1 MINYRDID
9 NGRFDE
15 VKMNQTDYEKY
26 IRNFSI
32 IAHID
37 HGKSTLADR
46 IIENTGLV
54 ADRDMKEQFLDNMDL
69 ERERG
74 ITIKL
79 QTTRLVYKRKNGEEY
94 IFNLIDTPG
103 HVDFNYEVSRS
114 LAACEGAV
122 LVVDSTQGVEAQ
134 TMANV
139 YLALDEDLEILPVLN
154 KIDLASSRPDEVK
167 DEIEEMIG
175 IDAEEAPRVS
185 AKAGIGIEE
194 LLEAIVDK
202 IPPPSGNPEGVLK
215 ALIFDSIYDNYK
227 GVVIYTRIFD
237 GIVKAG
243 DVIRLMNTKKKY
255 EVTEVG
261 VMAPGHLPVNYLR
274 AGDVGYI
281 CASIKQVSDAR
292 VGDTITLDR
301 NPASEAFPGYK
312 KVQPMVYC
320 GIYPAEGEKY
330 EAVKSALEKLQ
341 VNDAAFVFEPET
353 STALGFGFRCG
364 FLGLLH
370 MEIIVER
377 LEREFNLSVVTTS
390 PSVVYKIVMVDGSEQ
405 MIQNPTNLPQQTMID
420 HIEEPIVKA
429 DIMIPKEYVGSIMEL
444 CQKRRGVMEHME
456 YITEDR
462 VNLHYEMPL
471 NEVIYDFFDALKSKT
486 RGYGSLD
493 YEFIRY
499 QKSTLVKLDVL
510 LNKEIVDALSMIVH
524 ESTAYDRGRFVC
536 KKLKEVIP
544 MHQFE
549 VPIQSAIGQKV
560 IARETVRAY
569 RKDVIAK
576 CYGGDISRKKKLLEK
591 QKEGKKRMRQFGS
604 VEVPQEAFTAV
615 LKYDDE
621 K

>member
-1 MINYRDID
+1 M
-9 NGRFDE
+9 
-15 VKMNQTDYEKY
+15 KDYQKY

-46 IIENTGLV
+46 IIEKTGLV
-54 ADRDMKEQFLDNMDL
+54 SKREMREQFLDNMEL

-79 QTTRLVYKRKNGEEY
+79 QTTRLIFHSKDGNEY

-103 HVDFNYEVSRS
+103 HVDFTYEVSRS

-122 LVVDSTQGVEAQ
+122 LVVDATQGVEAQ
-134 TMANV
+134 TLANV
-139 YLALDEDLEILPVLN
+139 YLAMDEDLEIMPVLN
-154 KIDLASSRPDEVK
+154 KIDLPSARPEEIK
-167 DEIEEMIG
+167 QEIEDVIG
-175 IDAEEAPRVS
+175 VDAEDAPLVS
-185 AKAGIGIEE
+185 AKEGIGVEE
-194 LLEAIVDK
+194 LLERIVTD
-202 IPPPSGNPEGVLK
+202 IPAPQGDEHGKLK
-215 ALIFDSIYDNYK
+215 ALIFDSYYDNYK
-227 GVVIYTRIFD
+227 GVVIYTRVFD
-237 GIVKAG
+237 GTVKEG
-243 DVIRLMNTKKKY
+243 DIIRLMNTDKKY

-261 VMAPGHLPVNYLR
+261 VYSPGPVECKSLR
-274 AGDVGYI
+274 AGEVGYI
-281 CASIKQVSDAR
+281 CASIKKVSDAR
-292 VGDTITLDR
+292 VGDTITIDGDPTEKAL
-301 NPASEAFPGYK
+301 PGYK

-330 EAVKSALEKLQ
+330 ENVKDALEKLQ
-341 VNDAAFVFEPET
+341 VNDAAFHFEPET

-377 LEREFNLSVVTTS
+377 LEREFDLAVVTTS
-390 PSVVYKIVMVDGSEQ
+390 PSVIYKVVMNDGSIE
-405 MIQNPTNLPQQTMID
+405 MVQNPSNLPDLTLID
-420 HIEEPIVKA
+420 HIEEPMVKA
-429 DIMIPKEYVGSIMEL
+429 DIMVPKEYVGNIMEI
-444 CQKRRGVMEHME
+444 CQERRGKMLHME
-456 YITEDR
+456 YITENR

-493 YEFIRY
+493 YEFVRY
-499 QKSTLVKLDVL
+499 EPSKVVKLDIL
-510 LNKEIVDALSMIVH
+510 LNKDLVDAFSMIVH
-524 ESTAYDRGRFVC
+524 ESKAYSRGRFVC
-536 KKLKEVIP
+536 SKLKEIIP

-549 VPIQSAIGQKV
+549 VPIQASIGQKV

-591 QKEGKKRMRQFGS
+591 QKEGKKRMRQFGK

-615 LKYDDE
+615 LKYDDN

>member
-1 MINYRDID
+1 MDHYQKN
-9 NGRFDE
+9 
-15 VKMNQTDYEKY
+15 

-46 IIENTGLV
+46 ILEKTGCV
-54 ADRDMKEQFLDNMDL
+54 AKRDMKEQFLDNMDL

-79 QTTRLVYKRKNGEEY
+79 QTSRLLYKAKDGQEY

-103 HVDFNYEVSRS
+103 HVDFTYEVSRS

-122 LVVDSTQGVEAQ
+122 LVVDATQGVEAQ
-134 TMANV
+134 TLANV
-139 YLALDEDLEILPVLN
+139 YLALDEDLEILPCLN
-154 KIDLASSRPDEVK
+154 KIDLPSSRPDEVK
-167 DEIEEMIG
+167 QEIEDVIG
-175 IDAEEAPRVS
+175 IDASEAPLVS
-185 AKAGIGIEE
+185 AKEGTGVED
-194 LLEAIVDK
+194 LLEKIVEVV
-202 IPPPSGNPEGVLK
+202 PAPSGNPEGKLK
-215 ALIFDSIYDNYK
+215 ALIFDSYYDNYK
-227 GVVIYTRIFD
+227 GVVIYARIFD

-243 DVIRLMNTKKKY
+243 DTIRLMNTGKKY

-261 VMAPGHLPVNYLR
+261 TYSPGPVPCNELK
-274 AGDVGYI
+274 AGEVGYI
-281 CASIKQVSDAR
+281 CASIKQVRDAR
-292 VGDTITLDR
+292 VGDTVTLD
-301 NPASEAFPGYK
+301 NDPADAPLPGYK
-312 KVQPMVYC
+312 KAQSMVYC

-330 EAVKSALEKLQ
+330 ENVKDALEKLQ
-341 VNDAAFVFEPET
+341 VNDAAFNFEPET
-353 STALGFGFRCG
+353 SQALGFGFRCG

-377 LEREFNLSVVTTS
+377 LEREFDLGVITTS
-390 PSVVYKIVMVDGSEQ
+390 PSVIYKVIKNDGTEMMV
-405 MIQNPTNLPQQTMID
+405 QNPSNLPEPTLVKQ
-420 HIEEPIVKA
+420 IEEPIVKA
-429 DIMIPKEYVGSIMEL
+429 DIMIPKEYVGNIMEL
-444 CQKRRGVMEHME
+444 CQERRGKMIHME
-456 YITEDR
+456 YITENR
-462 VNLHYEMPL
+462 VQLHYEMPL

-499 QKSTLVKLDVL
+499 EPSKLVKMDIL
-510 LNKEIVDALSMIVH
+510 LNKELVDAFSMIVH
-524 ESTAYDRGRFVC
+524 ESKAQARGKFVC
-536 KKLKEVIP
+536 EKLKEVIP

-549 VPIQSAIGQKV
+549 VPIQAAIGQKV
-560 IARETVRAY
+560 IARTTVRAY

-591 QKEGKKRMRQFGS
+591 QKEGKKRIRQFGK

-615 LKYDDE
+615 LKYDDN

>member
-1 MINYRDID
+1 M
-9 NGRFDE
+9 
-15 VKMNQTDYEKY
+15 TDYKKY

-46 IIENTGLV
+46 ILEKTGV
-54 ADRDMKEQFLDNMDL
+54 VSKRDMKEQFLDNMDL

-79 QTTRLVYKRKNGEEY
+79 QTTRLGYKAKDGKEY
-94 IFNLIDTPG
+94 VLNLIDTPG

-122 LVVDSTQGVEAQ
+122 LVVDATQGVEAQ

-139 YLALDEDLEILPVLN
+139 YLAINEDLEIMPVLN
-154 KIDLASSRPDEVK
+154 KIDLDSARPDEVK
-167 DEIEEMIG
+167 LEIEEMVGVPTDDAPLVSAKEGIG
-175 IDAEEAPRVS
+175 ID
-185 AKAGIGIEE
+185 E
-194 LLEAIVDK
+194 LLEAIVER
-202 IPPPSGNPEGVLK
+202 IPAPIGDENGKLK
-215 ALIFDSIYDNYK
+215 ALIFDSYYDNYK
-227 GVVIYTRIFD
+227 GVVILTRVFE
-237 GIVKAG
+237 GEVKTG
-243 DVIRLMNTKKKY
+243 DIIRLMNTNKAH

-261 VMAPGHLPVNYLR
+261 TYSPGHVPCASLK
-274 AGDVGYI
+274 AGEVGYI
-281 CASIKQVSDAR
+281 SASIKQVRDAR
-292 VGDTITLDR
+292 VGDTVTLDKD
-301 NPASEAFPGYK
+301 PTKEALPGYQK
-312 KVQPMVYC
+312 AQSMVYC

-330 EAVKSALEKLQ
+330 ENVQDALEKLQ
-341 VNDAAFVFEPET
+341 VNDAAFDFETET
-353 STALGFGFRCG
+353 SAALGYGFRCG

-377 LEREFNLSVVTTS
+377 LEREFNLAVITTS
-390 PSVVYKIVMVDGSEQ
+390 PSVIYKVVTTDGREL
-405 MIQNPTNLPQQTMID
+405 MIQNPGNLPASEDID

-429 DIMIPKEYVGSIMEL
+429 DIIIPKEYVGNIMEI
-444 CQKRRGVMEHME
+444 CQERRGTMFHME
-456 YITEDR
+456 YITQTR
-462 VNLHYEMPL
+462 VQLHYEMPL

-493 YEFIRY
+493 YEFARY
-499 QKSTLVKLDVL
+499 EKSKLVKMDIL
-510 LNKEIVDALSMIVH
+510 LNKELVDAFSMIVH
-524 ESTAYDRGRFVC
+524 ESKAYQRGRFVC
-536 KKLKEVIP
+536 EKLKEVIP

-549 VPIQSAIGQKV
+549 VPIQASIGQKI

-591 QKEGKKRMRQFGS
+591 QKEGKKRMRQFGR

-615 LKYDDE
+615 LKYDDN

>member
-1 MINYRDID
+1 MESY
-9 NGRFDE
+9 
-15 VKMNQTDYEKY
+15 QKY
-26 IRNFSI
+26 IRNFCI

-46 IIENTGLV
+46 LIEAVGLV
-54 ADRDMKEQFLDNMDL
+54 AERDMRDQFLDNMEL

-79 QTTRLVYKRKNGEEY
+79 QTTRLTYEAKDGHEY

-103 HVDFNYEVSRS
+103 HVDFTYEVSRS
-114 LAACEGAV
+114 LAACEGAI
-122 LVVDSTQGVEAQ
+122 LIVDATQGVEAQ
-134 TMANV
+134 TLANV
-139 YLALDEDLEILPVLN
+139 YLAVDENLEILPVLN
-154 KIDLASSRPDEVK
+154 KIDLPSARPDEVRL
-167 DEIEEMIG
+167 EIEEIIG
-175 IDAEEAPRVS
+175 IDAHEAPLIS
-185 AKAGIGIEE
+185 AKEGIGIEE
-194 LLEAIVDK
+194 VLEDIVK
-202 IPPPSGNPEGVLK
+202 NVPPPGGNPDDRLK
-215 ALIFDSIYDNYK
+215 ALIFDSYYDNYK

-237 GIVKAG
+237 GKVKRG
-243 DVIRLMNTKKKY
+243 DTIRLMNSKKRY

-261 VMAPGHLPVNYLR
+261 VYIPDPTACETLR
-274 AGDVGYI
+274 AGEVGYI
-281 CASIKQVSDAR
+281 CASIKQAADAR
-292 VGDTITLDR
+292 VGDTITLDSE
-301 NPASEAFPGYK
+301 PAEEALPGYK
-312 KVQPMVYC
+312 RAQPMVYC

-330 EAVKSALEKLQ
+330 ENVKDALEKLQ
-341 VNDAAFVFEPET
+341 VNDAAFHFEPET

-377 LEREFNLSVVTTS
+377 LEREFDLGVITTS
-390 PSVVYKIVMVDGSEQ
+390 PSVIYKVLMNSGEVL
-405 MIQNPTNLPQQTMID
+405 MIQNPTNLPGIMEID

-429 DIMIPKEYVGSIMEL
+429 DIMLPKEYVGGIMEI
-444 CQKRRGVMEHME
+444 CQERRGKMTHME
-456 YITEDR
+456 YITETR
-462 VNLHYEMPL
+462 VLLHYEMPL

-493 YEFIRY
+493 YEFIKY
-499 QKSTLVKLDVL
+499 EKSNLVKMDIL
-510 LNKEIVDALSMIVH
+510 LNKDLVDAFSMIVH
-524 ESTAYDRGRFVC
+524 ESKAYARGRFVC
-536 KKLKEVIP
+536 EKLKEVIP

-549 VPIQSAIGQKV
+549 VPIQAAVGQKV

-569 RKDVIAK
+569 RKDVTAK

-615 LKYDDE
+615 LKYDDN

>member
-1 MINYRDID
+1 M
-9 NGRFDE
+9 
-15 VKMNQTDYEKY
+15 KDYQKY

-46 IIENTGLV
+46 IIEKTGLV
-54 ADRDMKEQFLDNMDL
+54 SKREMREQFLDNMEL

-79 QTTRLVYKRKNGEEY
+79 QTTRLIFHSKDGNEY

-103 HVDFNYEVSRS
+103 HVDFTYEVSRS

-122 LVVDSTQGVEAQ
+122 LVVDATQGVEAQ
-134 TMANV
+134 TLANV
-139 YLALDEDLEILPVLN
+139 YLAMDEDLEIMPVLN
-154 KIDLASSRPDEVK
+154 KIDLPSARPEEIK
-167 DEIEEMIG
+167 QEIEDVIG
-175 IDAEEAPRVS
+175 VDAEDAPLVS
-185 AKAGIGIEE
+185 AKEGIGVEE
-194 LLEAIVDK
+194 LLERIVTD
-202 IPPPSGNPEGVLK
+202 IPAPQGDEHGKLK
-215 ALIFDSIYDNYK
+215 ALIFDSYYDNYK
-227 GVVIYTRIFD
+227 GVVIYTRVFD
-237 GIVKAG
+237 GTVKEG
-243 DVIRLMNTKKKY
+243 DIIRLMNTDKKY

-261 VMAPGHLPVNYLR
+261 VYSPSPVECKSLR
-274 AGDVGYI
+274 AGEVGYI
-281 CASIKQVSDAR
+281 CASIKKVSDAR
-292 VGDTITLDR
+292 VGDTITIDSD
-301 NPASEAFPGYK
+301 PTEEALPGYK

-330 EAVKSALEKLQ
+330 ENVKDALEKLQ
-341 VNDAAFVFEPET
+341 VNDAAFHFEPET

-377 LEREFNLSVVTTS
+377 LEREFDLAVVTTS
-390 PSVVYKIVMVDGSEQ
+390 PSVIYKVVMNDGSIE
-405 MIQNPTNLPQQTMID
+405 MVQNPSNLPDLTLID
-420 HIEEPIVKA
+420 HIEEPMVKA
-429 DIMIPKEYVGSIMEL
+429 DIMVPKEYVGNIMEI
-444 CQKRRGVMEHME
+444 CQERRGKMLHME
-456 YITEDR
+456 YITENR

-493 YEFIRY
+493 YEFVRY
-499 QKSTLVKLDVL
+499 EPSKVVKLDIL
-510 LNKEIVDALSMIVH
+510 LNKDLVDAFSMIVH
-524 ESTAYDRGRFVC
+524 ESKAYSRGRFVC
-536 KKLKEVIP
+536 SKLKEIIP

-549 VPIQSAIGQKV
+549 VPIQASIGQKV

-591 QKEGKKRMRQFGS
+591 QKEGKKRMRQFGK

-615 LKYDDE
+615 LKYDDN

>member
-1 MINYRDID
+1 
-9 NGRFDE
+9 
-15 VKMNQTDYEKY
+15 
-26 IRNFSI
+26 
-32 IAHID
+32 
-37 HGKSTLADR
+37 
-46 IIENTGLV
+46 
-54 ADRDMKEQFLDNMDL
+54 MKEQFLDNMDL

-79 QTTRLVYKRKNGEEY
+79 RTTRLVYKAKNGGEY

-139 YLALDEDLEILPVLN
+139 YLALEEDLEILPVLN
-154 KIDLASSRPDEVK
+154 KIDLASSRPEETK
-167 DEIEEMIG
+167 EEIEEMIG
-175 IDAEEAPRVS
+175 IDASNAPLVS
-185 AKAGIGIEE
+185 AKEGTGITE
-194 LLEAIVDK
+194 LLEKIVDD
-202 IPPPSGNPEGVLK
+202 IPAPAGDPDGSLR
-215 ALIFDSIYDNYK
+215 ALIFDSVYDNYK
-227 GVVIYTRIFD
+227 GVVIYARVFD
-237 GIVKAG
+237 GTVKVG
-243 DVIRLMNTKKKY
+243 DVIRLMNTGKRY

-261 VMAPGHLPVNYLR
+261 VMAPGHVPVRFLR
-274 AGDVGYI
+274 AGEVGYI
-281 CASIKQVSDAR
+281 CAAIKQVRDAR
-292 VGDTITLDR
+292 VGDTVTLDTA
-301 NPASEAFPGYK
+301 PAEAPLAGYR
-312 KVQPMVYC
+312 KVQSMVYC

-330 EAVKSALEKLQ
+330 ENVKDALEKLQ
-341 VNDAAFVFEPET
+341 VNDAAFAFEPET

-377 LEREFNLSVVTTS
+377 LEREFALSVITTS
-390 PSVVYKIVMVDGSEQ
+390 PSVVYKVVMTDGSVQ
-405 MIQNPTNLPQQTMID
+405 MIQNPTNLPSPQETD

-429 DIMIPKEYVGSIMEL
+429 DIMIPKEYTGAIMEL
-444 CQKRRGVMEHME
+444 CQKRRGVMQHME
-456 YITEDR
+456 YVAKDR
-462 VNLHYEMPL
+462 VTLHYELPL

-499 QKSTLVKLDVL
+499 EKSQLVKLDVL
-510 LNKEIVDALSMIVH
+510 LNKEMVDAFSMIVH
-524 ESTAYDRGRFVC
+524 ESEAYDRARFVC
-536 KKLKEVIP
+536 KRLKEVIP

-549 VPIQSAIGQKV
+549 VPVQAAVGQKI
-560 IARETVRAY
+560 IARETVKAY

-591 QKEGKKRMRQFGS
+591 QKEGKKRMRQFGR

-615 LKYDDE
+615 LKYDED

>member
-1 MINYRDID
+1 MAN
-9 NGRFDE
+9 
-15 VKMNQTDYEKY
+15 KDYQKY

-46 IIENTGLV
+46 IIEKTGLV
-54 ADRDMKEQFLDNMDL
+54 QHRDMKEQFLDNMDL

-79 QTTRLVYKRKNGEEY
+79 QTTRLVYSSRDGHEY
-94 IFNLIDTPG
+94 ILNLIDTPG

-122 LVVDSTQGVEAQ
+122 LVVDATQGVEAQ
-134 TMANV
+134 TLANV

-154 KIDLASSRPDEVK
+154 KIDLASARPDETK
-167 DEIEEMIG
+167 EEIEEVIG
-175 IDAEEAPRVS
+175 LDASEAPLIS
-185 AKAGIGIEE
+185 AKEGLGIED
-194 LLEAIVDK
+194 LLEKVVEV
-202 IPPPSGNPEGVLK
+202 IPPPSGNPDGKLK
-215 ALIFDSIYDNYK
+215 ALIFDSKYDNYK
-227 GVVIYTRIFD
+227 GVIIYTRVID
-237 GIVKAG
+237 GEVKKG
-243 DVIRLMNTKKKY
+243 DIIRLMNTGKKY

-261 VMAPGHLPVNYLR
+261 VCAPGPVATEVLR
-274 AGDVGYI
+274 AGEVGYI
-281 CASIKQVSDAR
+281 CGSIKQVSDAR
-292 VGDTITLDR
+292 VGDTITLD
-301 NPASEAFPGYK
+301 NDPTEEMLPGYK
-312 KVQPMVYC
+312 KAQSMVYC

-330 EAVKSALEKLQ
+330 ENVKDALEKLQ
-341 VNDAAFVFEPET
+341 VNDAAFNFEPET

-377 LEREFNLSVVTTS
+377 LEREFNLAVITTS
-390 PSVVYKIVMVDGSEQ
+390 PSVIYRVVKADGTVE
-405 MIQNPTNLPQQTMID
+405 MIQNPTNLPAVQEISY
-420 HIEEPIVKA
+420 IEEPMVKA

-444 CQKRRGVMEHME
+444 CQERRGKMIHME
-456 YITEDR
+456 YITETR
-462 VNLHYEMPL
+462 VQLHYEMPL

-499 QKSTLVKLDVL
+499 ERSNVVKMDIL
-510 LNKEIVDALSMIVH
+510 LNKDLVDAFSMIVH
-524 ESTAYDRGRFVC
+524 ESKAYARGRFVC
-536 KKLKEVIP
+536 EKLKEIIP

-549 VPIQSAIGQKV
+549 VPIQAAIGQKV
-560 IARETVRAY
+560 IARETVKAY

-591 QKEGKKRMRQFGS
+591 QKEGKKRMRQFGT

-615 LKYDDE
+615 LKYDE
-621 K
+621 NK

>member
-1 MINYRDID
+1 M
-9 NGRFDE
+9 
-15 VKMNQTDYEKY
+15 KDYQKY

-46 IIENTGLV
+46 IIEKTGLV
-54 ADRDMKEQFLDNMDL
+54 SEREMREQFLDNMDL

-79 QTTRLVYKRKNGEEY
+79 QTTRLVFKSQDGNEY

-103 HVDFNYEVSRS
+103 HVDFTYEVSRS

-122 LVVDSTQGVEAQ
+122 LVVDATQGVEAQ
-134 TMANV
+134 TLANV
-139 YLALDEDLEILPVLN
+139 YLAMDEDLEIMPVLN
-154 KIDLASSRPDEVK
+154 KIDLPSARPDEVK
-167 DEIEEMIG
+167 QEIEDVIG
-175 IDAEEAPRVS
+175 VEAEDAPLVS
-185 AKAGIGIEE
+185 AKEGIGVEE
-194 LLEAIVDK
+194 LLEDIVKK
-202 IPPPSGNPEGVLK
+202 IPAPKGDPEGRLK
-215 ALIFDSIYDNYK
+215 ALIFDSYYDNYK

-237 GIVKAG
+237 GTVKEG
-243 DVIRLMNTKKKY
+243 DTISLMNTGKKY

-261 VMAPGHLPVNYLR
+261 VYSPGPVECSSLR
-274 AGDVGYI
+274 AGEVGYI
-281 CASIKQVSDAR
+281 CASIKHVADAR
-292 VGDTITLDR
+292 VGDTITLAEE
-301 NPASEAFPGYK
+301 PADEPLPGYK

-330 EAVKSALEKLQ
+330 ENVKDALEKLQ
-341 VNDAAFVFEPET
+341 VNDAAFHFEPET

-377 LEREFNLSVVTTS
+377 LEREFDLGVITTS
-390 PSVVYKIVMVDGSEQ
+390 PSVIYKVVLNDGSIQ
-405 MIQNPTNLPQQTMID
+405 MVQNPSNLPDPSTID
-420 HIEEPIVKA
+420 HIEEPMVKA
-429 DIMIPKEYVGSIMEL
+429 DIMVPKDYVGNIMEI
-444 CQKRRGVMEHME
+444 CQDRRGKLLHME
-456 YITEDR
+456 YITETR
-462 VNLHYEMPL
+462 VNLHYDMPL

-493 YEFIRY
+493 YEFTRY
-499 QKSTLVKLDVL
+499 EPSKVVKLDIL
-510 LNKEIVDALSMIVH
+510 LNKDLVDAFSMIVH
-524 ESTAYDRGRFVC
+524 ESKAYARGRFVC
-536 KKLKEVIP
+536 SKLKEIIP

-549 VPIQSAIGQKV
+549 VPIQASIGQKV

-591 QKEGKKRMRQFGS
+591 QKEGKKRMRQFGT

-615 LKYDDE
+615 LKYDDN

>member
-1 MINYRDID
+1 M
-9 NGRFDE
+9 
-15 VKMNQTDYEKY
+15 KDYQKY

-46 IIENTGLV
+46 IIEKTGLV
-54 ADRDMKEQFLDNMDL
+54 SKREMREQFLDNMEL

-79 QTTRLVYKRKNGEEY
+79 QTTRLIFHSKDGNEY

-103 HVDFNYEVSRS
+103 HVDFTYEVSRS

-122 LVVDSTQGVEAQ
+122 LVVDATQGVEAQ
-134 TMANV
+134 TLANV
-139 YLALDEDLEILPVLN
+139 YLAMDEDLEIMPVLN
-154 KIDLASSRPDEVK
+154 KIDLPSARPEEIK
-167 DEIEEMIG
+167 QEIEDVIG
-175 IDAEEAPRVS
+175 VDAEDAPLVS
-185 AKAGIGIEE
+185 AKEGIGVEE
-194 LLEAIVDK
+194 LLERIVTD
-202 IPPPSGNPEGVLK
+202 IPAPQGDEHGKLK
-215 ALIFDSIYDNYK
+215 ALIFDSYYDNYK
-227 GVVIYTRIFD
+227 GVVIYTRVFD
-237 GIVKAG
+237 GTVKEG
-243 DVIRLMNTKKKY
+243 DIIRLMNTDKKY

-261 VMAPGHLPVNYLR
+261 VYSPGPVECKSLR
-274 AGDVGYI
+274 AGEVGYI
-281 CASIKQVSDAR
+281 CASIKKVSDAR
-292 VGDTITLDR
+292 VGDTITIDSD
-301 NPASEAFPGYK
+301 PTEEALPGYK

-330 EAVKSALEKLQ
+330 ENVKDALEKLQ
-341 VNDAAFVFEPET
+341 VNDAAFHFEPET

-377 LEREFNLSVVTTS
+377 LEREFDLAVVTTS
-390 PSVVYKIVMVDGSEQ
+390 PSVIYKVVMNDGSIE
-405 MIQNPTNLPQQTMID
+405 MVQNPSNLPDLTLID
-420 HIEEPIVKA
+420 HIEEPMVKA
-429 DIMIPKEYVGSIMEL
+429 DIMVPKEYVGNIMEI
-444 CQKRRGVMEHME
+444 CQDRRGKMLHME
-456 YITEDR
+456 YITENR

-493 YEFIRY
+493 YEFVRY
-499 QKSTLVKLDVL
+499 EPSKVVKLDIL
-510 LNKEIVDALSMIVH
+510 LNKDLVDAFSMIVH
-524 ESTAYDRGRFVC
+524 ESKAYSRGRFVC
-536 KKLKEVIP
+536 SKLKEIIP

-549 VPIQSAIGQKV
+549 VPIQASIGQKV

-591 QKEGKKRMRQFGS
+591 QKEGKKRMRQFGK

-615 LKYDDE
+615 LKYDDN

>member
-1 MINYRDID
+1 M
-9 NGRFDE
+9 
-15 VKMNQTDYEKY
+15 MNEYQKY

-46 IIENTGLV
+46 IIEKTGLV
-54 ADRDMKEQFLDNMDL
+54 AERDMKEQFLDNMDL

-79 QTTRLVYKRKNGEEY
+79 QTSRLVYKAKDGNEY

-103 HVDFNYEVSRS
+103 HVDFTYEVSRS

-122 LVVDSTQGVEAQ
+122 LVVDATQGVEAQ
-134 TMANV
+134 TLANV
-139 YLALDEDLEILPVLN
+139 YLAMDEDLEILPVLN
-154 KIDLASSRPDEVK
+154 KIDLASARPDEVK
-167 DEIEEMIG
+167 QEMEDVIG
-175 IDAEEAPRVS
+175 IETQEAPLVS
-185 AKAGIGIEE
+185 AKSGLGVDE
-194 LLEAIVDK
+194 LLERIVTD
-202 IPPPSGNPEGVLK
+202 IPAPVGDETAPLK
-215 ALIFDSIYDNYK
+215 ALIFDSYYDNYK
-227 GVVIYTRIFD
+227 GVVIYARVFD
-237 GIVKAG
+237 GTVKKG
-243 DVIRLMNTKKKY
+243 DFIELMNTDKKY

-261 VMAPGHLPVNYLR
+261 TYSPGPVECKSLR
-274 AGDVGYI
+274 AGEVGYI
-281 CASIKQVSDAR
+281 CASIKQVADAR
-292 VGDTITLDR
+292 VGDTITLAERQTDE
-301 NPASEAFPGYK
+301 PLPGYK
-312 KVQPMVYC
+312 QVQPMVYC

-330 EAVKSALEKLQ
+330 ENVKDALEKLQ
-341 VNDAAFVFEPET
+341 VNDAAVHFEPET
-353 STALGFGFRCG
+353 STALGYGFRCG

-377 LEREFNLSVVTTS
+377 LEREFDLAVITTS
-390 PSVVYKIVMVDGSEQ
+390 PSVIYKVILTDGSEV
-405 MIQNPTNLPQQTMID
+405 MVQNPSNLPDPSEID
-420 HIEEPIVKA
+420 HIEEPMVKA
-429 DIMIPKEYVGSIMEL
+429 DIMVPKDYVGNIMEI
-444 CQKRRGVMEHME
+444 CQDRRGTMTHME
-456 YITEDR
+456 YITETR

-499 QKSTLVKLDVL
+499 QPSKVVKLDIL
-510 LNKEIVDALSMIVH
+510 LNKDLVDAFSMIVH
-524 ESTAYDRGRFVC
+524 ESKAYARGRFVC
-536 KKLKEVIP
+536 AKLKEILP

-549 VPIQSAIGQKV
+549 VPIQAAIGQKV

-569 RKDVIAK
+569 RKDVLAK

-591 QKEGKKRMRQFGS
+591 QKEGKKRMRQFGT

-615 LKYDDE
+615 LKYDDN